1 MTAVVVGGAN
11 VDVIAAAAGPLQR
24 GASNPGRIRISA
36 GGAGRNVAENLARL
50 GVPTRLIAAVDA
62 HPMSDLAIAQA
73 AGAGVE
79 VSGVIRVSGRGNYY
93 AAIQRAG
100 AVEWAVSDMSAAESL
115 TPSNLD
121 AHASVIR
128 TTDAVVVDANLA
140 PATIQ
145 RAAELAG
152 GRRLCLL
159 PVSSA
164 KAPRIRAVLP
174 QASLIVLSAAEAEA
188 LSGTHIGVPKDALRA
203 ARAIQP
209 SPASTVII
217 TVGAQGLGW
226 VAGEALWI
234 EPVATPM
241 VDPSGAGDAVAA
253 VAVFAL
259 LTGLDP
265 HQAARLAM
273 IAASMTLSVE
283 GATHPGLSLDA
294 LHARA

>member
-11 VDVIAAAAGPLQR
+11 VDVIAASAGPLQR
-24 GASNPGRIRISA
+24 GVSNPGRIRISA

-93 AAIQRAG
+93 AAIQSAS

-115 TPSNLD
+115 TRDNLD
-121 AHASVIR
+121 VYASAIR
-128 TTDAVVVDANLA
+128 AADAVIVDANLA
-140 PATIQ
+140 PGTIQ
-145 RAAELAG
+145 RAAELAD

-174 QASLIVLSAAEAEA
+174 KASLIVLSAGEAEV
-188 LSGTHIGVPKDALRA
+188 LSGTQIGGPKEALRV
-203 ARAIQP
+203 ARMMQP
-209 SPASTVII
+209 SPTSTVII
-217 TVGAQGLGW
+217 TMGQQGLGW
-226 VAGEALWI
+226 VAGEAVWI
-234 EPVATPM
+234 EPIAAPV
-241 VDPSGAGDAVAA
+241 VDPSGGGDAVAA
-253 VAVFAL
+253 VAVYGL
-259 LTGLDP
+259 LTGMDP

-273 IAASMTLSVE
+273 IAAAMTLSVE

>member
-11 VDVIAAAAGPLQR
+11 VDVIAASAGPLQR
-24 GASNPGRIRISA
+24 GVSNPGRIQITA
-36 GGAGRNVAENLARL
+36 GGAGRNVAENLAHL
-50 GVPTRLIAAVDA
+50 GVPTRLISAVDA
-62 HPMSDLAIAQA
+62 HPMSDLVIEQTAR
-73 AGAGVE
+73 AGVD
-79 VSGVIRVSGRGNYY
+79 VSGIMRVPGRGNYY
-93 AAIQRAG
+93 AAVQSG
-100 AVEWAVSDMSAAESL
+100 ATVEWAVSDMSAAEAL
-115 TPSNLD
+115 TPGNID
-121 AHASVIR
+121 TQASAIR
-128 TTDAVVVDANLA
+128 TADAVILDANLA

-145 RAAELAG
+145 RAAEFAG

-174 QASLIVLSAAEAEA
+174 TASLIVLSAGEAEV
-188 LSGTHIGVPKDALRA
+188 LSGTQIRKPEDAARA
-203 ARAIQP
+203 ARRIQP

-217 TVGAQGLGW
+217 TMGEQGLQW
-226 VAGEALWI
+226 AARESVWIDALAA
-234 EPVATPM
+234 PV

-253 VAVFAL
+253 VAVYAL
-259 LTGLDP
+259 LTGMAP

-273 IAASMTLSVE
+273 IAASMTLSVQ

>member
-11 VDVIAAAAGPLQR
+11 MDVIAASAGLLLH
-24 GASNPGRIRISA
+24 GVSNPGRIRISA

-62 HPMSDLAIAQA
+62 HPMSDLAIEQA
-73 AGAGVE
+73 ARAGVE

-93 AAIQRAG
+93 AAIQSAG
-100 AVEWAVSDMSAAESL
+100 AVEWAVADMSAAESL
-115 TPSNLD
+115 TPDNVDS
-121 AHASVIR
+121 HASAIR
-128 TTDAVVVDANLA
+128 AADAVIVDANLA

-145 RAAELAG
+145 RAVELAG
-152 GRRLCLL
+152 RQRLCLL

-174 QASLIVLSAAEAEA
+174 NASLIVLSAGEAEVLTGGRIDA
-188 LSGTHIGVPKDALRA
+188 PKDALRVA
-203 ARAIQP
+203 KTMQP

-217 TVGAQGLGW
+217 TMGDQGFGW

-234 EPVATPM
+234 EPIAAPVA
-241 VDPSGAGDAVAA
+241 DPSGAGDAVTA

-259 LTGLDP
+259 LTGMDP

>member
-11 VDVIAAAAGPLQR
+11 VDVIAASTGPLLH
-24 GASNPGRIRISA
+24 GVSNPGRIRISA

-50 GVPTRLIAAVDA
+50 GVSTRLIAAVDA
-62 HPMSDLAIAQA
+62 RPMSDLAIEQA
-73 AGAGVE
+73 ARAGVD
-79 VSGVIRVSGRGNYY
+79 VSGIIRVSGRGNYY
-93 AAIQRAG
+93 TAIQSGG
-100 AVEWAVSDMSAAESL
+100 AVEWAVADMSAAESL
-115 TPSNLD
+115 TRDNLD
-121 AHASVIR
+121 VHASAIR
-128 TTDAVVVDANLA
+128 AADAVIIDANLA

-164 KAPRIRAVLP
+164 KAPRIRAVLSK
-174 QASLIVLSAAEAEA
+174 ASLIVLSAGEAEVLTGA
-188 LSGTHIGVPKDALRA
+188 RIDTPKDALGA
-203 ARAIQP
+203 ARTIQP

-234 EPVATPM
+234 EPIAAPV

-259 LTGLDP
+259 LTGMDP

-273 IAASMTLSVE
+273 IAASMTLSLE